1 MPELANVFE
10 VLDARGFVAQV
21 TDPENIREHLQTPT
35 TCYIGFDPTADSLH
49 VGSLVPILALVHMQR
64 HGHRPIVLVGG
75 GTGLVGDP
83 SGKTEMR
90 KLLGIKEIEANVVAL
105 KKQLSQFLDFS
116 NQKALLLNNAEWL
129 LPLGYIEFLRD
140 IGKHFSVNRML
151 AAESY
156 RMRLETGLNFIE
168 FNYMLL
174 QAYDFYYLA
183 KEYDCFVQMG
193 GNDQW
198 GNIVAGIELIRRK
211 KKEGAYGITF
221 PLLTTASGAKMGKT
235 ASGAVWLS
243 ASKTSPFDF
252 YQYWVNT
259 DDRDV
264 ERFLKLYTFLPLAEI
279 EHIRDLEGQEL
290 NACKTILAYEV
301 TALTHGKKEAL
312 AAYEAA
318 SGVFGRRSLP
328 KDLLPTSLIPRSI
341 QKKVEAVPTTLIE
354 IGRLEKGIP
363 AFELFSEVGLCASRS
378 AARRLV
384 QQGGAYVNDERV
396 EELDSPIELAHM
408 TEQGILLKAGKKKI
422 HRIRLR
428 KNSI

>member
-1 MPELANVFE
+1 MENVFD
-10 VLDARGFVAQV
+10 VLEARGFVAQA
-21 TDPENIREHLQTPT
+21 TDSDSIRAHLQIPT

-49 VGSLVPILALVHMQR
+49 IGSLVPILALVHMQR

-90 KLLGIKEIEANVVAL
+90 KLLGTTEIEANVAAL
-105 KKQLSQFLDFS
+105 KSQLSQFLDFS
-116 NQKALLLNNAEWL
+116 NGRALLLNNAEWL

-183 KEYDCFVQMG
+183 KKYDCFVQMG

-211 KKEGAYGITF
+211 KQEAAFGITF

-235 ASGAVWLS
+235 ASGAVWLNS
-243 ASKTSPFDF
+243 NKTSPFDF
-252 YQYWVNT
+252 YQYWINA

-279 EHIRDLEGQEL
+279 EQTKDLQGQEL

-301 TALTHGKKEAL
+301 TALTHGQKEAV
-312 AAYEAA
+312 AAYDAA
-318 SGVFGRRSLP
+318 TEVFGKRALAT
-328 KDLLPTSLIPRSI
+328 DLLPSSTIPRSAQ
-341 QKKVEAVPTTLIE
+341 QKVGAVPTTLIE
-354 IGRLEKGIP
+354 VGKLQAGVP
-363 AFELFSEVGLCASRS
+363 VCDLLVEVGLCSSKS
-378 AARRLV
+378 AARRLL
-384 QQGGAYVNDERV
+384 QQGGAYVNDERIQQ
-396 EELDSPIELAHM
+396 LDRLITLNNM
-408 TEQGILLKAGKKKI
+408 TEQGIMLKAGKKKI
-422 HRIRLR
+422 HCIRLQ
-428 KNSI
+428 KNEFKA